1 MWADM
6 NTIGS
11 RRRRLLHRFGLYL
24 GLSVFGVIMLFPF
37 AVVAFGSLKD
47 VSDVT
52 RFPPRLLPYSQE
64 AVEIEGEVLPLYRIE
79 GEERV
84 LVERVQ
90 VGIFAPPDDLS
101 QQVQVPTRDAERRG
115 GFTNPETAVVDGEE
129 YDLYDVMVEGE
140 VRELVQLGTTT
151 AGRFALPGDPDD
163 TIWAN
168 VRTAGTVDSLSAQP
182 ANYRQV
188 LELQRLDRSLTNT
201 MLVTLLVVGGTV
213 LTSILGG
220 YAFARISFP
229 GRDAIFL
236 VYIGSIMVPFVI
248 LIIPLYQLMVALGW
262 INSLAALVFPF
273 VFNAYGTFLIRQFF
287 VSIPKDLEEAAV
299 IDGAS
304 RWTIL
309 WRIFVPLSMPA
320 IATLATFMFLY
331 AWNSFIWPFIVIGG
345 GNVDNHVLTVSLQQ
359 LGGRAA
365 DAPNL
370 IMAGVVIAIAVPVT
384 VFVLAQRYFVENV
397 ATSGIK

>member
-1 MWADM
+1 MASV
-6 NTIGS
+6 IGS
-11 RRRRLLHRFGLYL
+11 KRRHRVNRLGLYL
-24 GLSVFGVIMLFPF
+24 GLSAFGILMVFPF

-52 RFPPRLLPYSQE
+52 RYPPRLLPYTQDQAE
-64 AVEIEGEVLPLYRIE
+64 VDGEERPLYRIE

-84 LVERVQ
+84 LVEQIQ
-90 VGIFAPPDDLS
+90 VGIFAPPDDPNDT
-101 QQVQVPTRDAERRG
+101 VRVPTSDAERRG
-115 GFTNPETAVVDGEE
+115 GFLDTETVEVDGEE
-129 YDLYDVMVEGE
+129 YDLYDVVVDGE
-140 VRELVQLGTTT
+140 ERELIQLGTTT
-151 AGRFALPGDPDD
+151 EGVFARPDDPDD
-163 TIWAN
+163 TTRATSRTAETIDSVS
-168 VRTAGTVDSLSAQP
+168 VRTE
-182 ANYRQV
+182 NYREV
-188 LELQRLDRSLTNT
+188 LDLQNLDRSLTNT

-220 YAFARISFP
+220 YAFARIEFP

-273 VFNAYGTFLIRQFF
+273 VFNAYGTFLMRQFF

-345 GNVDNHVLTVSLQQ
+345 GNLDNHVLTVSLQQ

-365 DAPNL
+365 DSPNL
-370 IMAGVVIAIAVPVT
+370 IMAGVMIAIAVPVT

-397 ATSGIK
+397 ASSGIK

>member
-1 MWADM
+1 MPAV
-6 NTIGS
+6 TGS
-11 RRRRLLHRFGLYL
+11 KRRAVVNRVGLYL
-24 GLSVFGVIMLFPF
+24 GLSAFGLLMIFPF
-37 AVVAFGSLKD
+37 AVVAFGSLKT
-47 VSDVT
+47 VSDVN
-52 RFPPRLLPYSQE
+52 RYPPRLLPATQDT
-64 AVEIEGEVLPLYRIE
+64 VEVDGEELDLYVIEGQ
-79 GEERV
+79 ERV
-84 LVERVQ
+84 LVERVDIG
-90 VGIFAPPDDLS
+90 VFAPPDDLEATLLA
-101 QQVQVPTRDAERRG
+101 PTRDAERRG
-115 GFTNPETAVVDGEE
+115 GFLDTETVVVDGEE
-129 YDLYDVMVEGE
+129 YELYDVTVGGTVIEG
-140 VRELVQLGTTT
+140 VVQLGTTT
-151 AGRFALPGDPDD
+151 AGIFALPDDPDD
-163 TIWAN
+163 TVTAN
-168 VRTAGTVDSLSAQP
+168 VRTAQTVDSLSFQTE
-182 ANYRQV
+182 NYREV
-188 LELQRLDRSLTNT
+188 TELQGLDRSLTNT
-201 MLVTLLVVGGTV
+201 LLVTILVVGGTV

-220 YAFARISFP
+220 YAFARIQFP

-248 LIIPLYQLMVALGW
+248 LIIPLYQLMVALSW

-273 VFNAYGTFLIRQFF
+273 IFNAYGTFLMRQFF

-365 DAPNL
+365 NFPHL

>member
-1 MWADM
+1 MPAV
-6 NTIGS
+6 IGS
-11 RRRRLLHRFGLYL
+11 KRRHRLNRVGLYVGLGAFGLL
-24 GLSVFGVIMLFPF
+24 MLFPF
-37 AVVAFGSLKD
+37 AVVAFGSFKS
-47 VSDVT
+47 VSDTT
-52 RFPPRLLPYSQE
+52 RFPPRLLPFEQDTAE
-64 AVEIEGEVLPLYRIE
+64 VDGEELPLYLID
-79 GEERV
+79 GQERV
-84 LVERVQ
+84 LVETIQ
-90 VGIFAPPDDLS
+90 VGIYAPPDD
-101 QQVQVPTRDAERRG
+101 VDATFRAPTSDAERRG
-115 GFTNPETAVVDGEE
+115 GFIDSESVVVDGQE
-129 YDLYDVMVEGE
+129 YDLYDVTVDGE
-140 VRELVQLGTTT
+140 IRESVIELGTTT
-151 AGRFALPGDPDD
+151 EGVFALPDDPSD
-163 TIWAN
+163 TTRAN
-168 VRTAGTVDSLSAQP
+168 VRTAETVDSLAFQP
-182 ANYRQV
+182 ENYREV
-188 LELQRLDRSLTNT
+188 TELQSLDRSLTNT
-201 MLVTLLVVGGTV
+201 LLVTMLVVGGTV

-220 YAFARISFP
+220 YAFARIEFP

-248 LIIPLYQLMVALGW
+248 LIIPLYQLMAALGW
-262 INSLAALVFPF
+262 INSLASLVFPF

-345 GNVDNHVLTVSLQQ
+345 GNLDNHVLTVSLQQ

-365 DAPNL
+365 NQPNL
-370 IMAGVVIAIAVPVT
+370 VMAGVMIAIAVPVT

>member
-1 MWADM
+1 MA
-6 NTIGS
+6 NVIGS
-11 RRRRLLHRFGLYL
+11 RRRHRLNRVGLYL
-24 GLSVFGVIMLFPF
+24 GLSAFGVLMLFPF

-52 RFPPRLLPYSQE
+52 RYPPRLLPYAQNTTE
-64 AVEIEGEVLPLYRIE
+64 LDGEERPLYRID
-79 GEERV
+79 GVDRV

-90 VGIFAPPDDLS
+90 VGIFAAPDDLDDR
-101 QQVQVPTRDAERRG
+101 VQVPTTDAERRG
-115 GFTNPETAVVDGEE
+115 GFLDTETVEVDGEE
-129 YDLYDVMVEGE
+129 YELYDVE
-140 VRELVQLGTTT
+140 VDGTTRELIQLGTTT
-151 AGRFALPGDPDD
+151 AGRFALPDDPSD
-163 TIWAN
+163 TTWAN
-168 VRTAGTVDSLSAQP
+168 VRTAQTVDTVTAEPQ
-182 ANYRQV
+182 NFRDV
-188 LELQRLDRSLTNT
+188 LALQRLDRSLTNT
-201 MLVTLLVVGGTV
+201 LLVTLLVVGGTV

-220 YAFARISFP
+220 YAFARIKFP

-248 LIIPLYQLMVALGW
+248 LIIPLYQLMVALRW
-262 INSLAALVFPF
+262 IDSLAALVFPF

-304 RWTIL
+304 RWTVL

-345 GNVDNHVLTVSLQQ
+345 GNLDNHVLTVSLQQ

-365 DAPNL
+365 NQPNL
-370 IMAGVVIAIAVPVT
+370 VMAGVMIAISVPVT

>member
-1 MWADM
+1 MPAV
-6 NTIGS
+6 TGS
-11 RRRRLLHRFGLYL
+11 KRRAVYNRVGLYL
-24 GLSVFGVIMLFPF
+24 GLSAFGLLMLFPF
-37 AVVAFGSLKD
+37 AVVAFGSLKT
-47 VSDVT
+47 VSDVN
-52 RFPPRLLPYSQE
+52 RFPPRLLPATQDV
-64 AVEIEGEVLPLYRIE
+64 VEVDGEELELYRIE
-79 GEERV
+79 GQERV
-84 LVERVQ
+84 LLEQVQ
-90 VGIFAPPDDLS
+90 IGVFAPPDDLEATF
-101 QQVQVPTRDAERRG
+101 QAPTSAAERRG
-115 GFTNPETAVVDGEE
+115 GFLDTETVVVDGEE
-129 YDLYDVMVEGE
+129 VELYDVTVGE
-140 VRELVQLGTTT
+140 ELREAVVQVGTTT
-151 AGRFALPGDPDD
+151 AGIFGLPDDPDD
-163 TIWAN
+163 TVTAN
-168 VRTAGTVDSLSAQP
+168 VRTAETVDSLSFQTS
-182 ANYRQV
+182 NYREV
-188 LELQRLDRSLTNT
+188 TDLQGLDRSLTNT
-201 MLVTLLVVGGTV
+201 LLVTILVVGGTV

-220 YAFARISFP
+220 YAFARIQFP

-248 LIIPLYQLMVALGW
+248 LIIPLYQLMVALNW

-273 VFNAYGTFLIRQFF
+273 IFNAYGTFLMRQFF
-287 VSIPKDLEEAAV
+287 VSIPRDLEEAAV

-345 GNVDNHVLTVSLQQ
+345 GNLDNHVLTVSLQQ

-365 DAPNL
+365 NFPHL
-370 IMAGVVIAIAVPVT
+370 IMAGVMIAIAVPVT

>member
-1 MWADM
+1 MA
-6 NTIGS
+6 TVTGS
-11 RRRRLLHRFGLYL
+11 TRRRGLERLGLYL
-24 GLSVFGVIMLFPF
+24 GLSAFGVLMVFPF
-37 AVVAFGSLKD
+37 LVVAFGSLKD

-52 RFPPRLLPYSQE
+52 RYPPRLLPYAQQTTE
-64 AVEIEGEVLPLYRIE
+64 VDGEQRPLYRVD
-79 GEERV
+79 GQERV
-84 LVERVQ
+84 LVERIQ
-90 VGIFAPPDDLS
+90 VGIFADPDSPDDLVRAPLS
-101 QQVQVPTRDAERRG
+101 DAERRG
-115 GFTNPETAVVDGEE
+115 GFLDTETVEVDGEE
-129 YDLYDVMVEGE
+129 FELYDVEVDGE
-140 VRELVQLGTTT
+140 TRALIQRGTTT
-151 AGRFALPGDPDD
+151 EGIFALPDDPAD
-163 TIWAN
+163 TRRAT
-168 VRTAGTVDSLSAQP
+168 VRTAETVDSLTARP
-182 ANYRQV
+182 ENFREV
-188 LELQRLDRSLTNT
+188 LELQSLDRSLTNT
-201 MLVTLLVVGGTV
+201 MLVTLLVVAGTV

-220 YAFARISFP
+220 YSFARITFP

-273 VFNAYGTFLIRQFF
+273 VFNAYGTFLMRQFF

-309 WRIFVPLSMPA
+309 WRIFVPLSTPA

-345 GNVDNHVLTVSLQQ
+345 GNLDNHVLTVSLQQ

-365 DAPNL
+365 ESPNL
-370 IMAGVVIAIAVPVT
+370 IMAGVMIAIAVPVT

-397 ATSGIK
+397 ASSGIK

>member
-1 MWADM
+1 MASVS
-6 NTIGS
+6 GS
-11 RRRRLLHRFGLYL
+11 SQRHRLNRLGLYL
-24 GLSVFGVIMLFPF
+24 GLSAFGIVMVFPF

-47 VSDVT
+47 VGDVT
-52 RFPPRLLPYSQE
+52 RYPPRLLPYTQDTAE
-64 AVEIEGEVLPLYRIE
+64 VDGEDRPLYRVD
-79 GEERV
+79 GQERV
-84 LVERVQ
+84 LVEQLQIGV
-90 VGIFAPPDDLS
+90 FADPADPSDT
-101 QQVQVPTRDAERRG
+101 VRVPTADAERRG
-115 GFTNPETAVVDGEE
+115 GFLDTETVEVDGDEYELYDVVVDGQQRQ
-129 YDLYDVMVEGE
+129 LIQVGSTTEGI
-140 VRELVQLGTTT
+140 
-151 AGRFALPGDPDD
+151 FASPDD
-163 TIWAN
+163 PTDTARTN
-168 VRTAGTVDSLSAQP
+168 VRTAETVDSLAVHTD
-182 ANYRQV
+182 NFRRV
-188 LELQRLDRSLTNT
+188 LEVQSLDRSLTNT

-220 YAFARISFP
+220 YAFARIEFP

-273 VFNAYGTFLIRQFF
+273 FFNAYGTFLMRQFF
-287 VSIPKDLEEAAV
+287 VSIPKELEEAAV

-320 IATLATFMFLY
+320 IATLSTFMFLY

-345 GNVDNHVLTVSLQQ
+345 GNLDNHVLTVSLQQ

-365 DAPNL
+365 DSPNL
-370 IMAGVVIAIAVPVT
+370 IMAGVMIAIAVPVT

-397 ATSGIK
+397 ASSGIK

>member
-1 MWADM
+1 MA
-6 NTIGS
+6 TVSGS
-11 RRRRLLHRFGLYL
+11 KRRRGLDRLGLYL
-24 GLSVFGVIMLFPF
+24 GLSAFGILMVFPF
-37 AVVAFGSLKD
+37 AVVAFGALKD

-52 RFPPRLLPYSQE
+52 RYPPRLLPYSQDTTE
-64 AVEIEGEVLPLYRIE
+64 VEGEERPLFRVG

-84 LVERVQ
+84 LVERLQ
-90 VGIFAPPDDLS
+90 VGIFASPDDPS
-101 QQVQVPTRDAERRG
+101 ETFRVPTSEAERRG
-115 GFTNPETAVVDGEE
+115 GFLDTETVEVDGEE
-129 YDLYDVMVEGE
+129 YDLYDVTVDGE
-140 VRELVQLGTTT
+140 ERQLIQLGTTT
-151 AGRFALPGDPDD
+151 EGIFARPDDPDD
-163 TIWAN
+163 TARAT
-168 VRTAGTVDSLSAQP
+168 VRTAETVDSLA
-182 ANYRQV
+182 AETENFRRV
-188 LELQRLDRSLTNT
+188 LELQNLDRSLTNT

-220 YAFARISFP
+220 YAFARIEFP

-262 INSLAALVFPF
+262 INSLAALVWPF
-273 VFNAYGTFLIRQFF
+273 FFNAYGTFLMRQFF

-304 RWTIL
+304 RWTVL

-345 GNVDNHVLTVSLQQ
+345 GNLDNHVLTVSLQQ

-365 DAPNL
+365 DSPNL
-370 IMAGVVIAIAVPVT
+370 IMAGVMIAISVPVT

-397 ATSGIK
+397 ASSGIK

>member
-1 MWADM
+1 MASV
-6 NTIGS
+6 IGS
-11 RRRRLLHRFGLYL
+11 ERRHRVNRLGLYL
-24 GLSVFGVIMLFPF
+24 GLSAFGILMVFPF

-52 RFPPRLLPYSQE
+52 RYPPRLLPYTQDRTE
-64 AVEIEGEVLPLYRIE
+64 VDGEERPLYRIE

-84 LVERVQ
+84 LVEQIQ
-90 VGIFAPPDDLS
+90 VGIFAPPDDPS
-101 QQVQVPTRDAERRG
+101 DTVRAPTGDAERRG
-115 GFTNPETAVVDGEE
+115 GFLDTETVEVDGEE
-129 YDLYDVMVEGE
+129 YDLYDVVVDGE
-140 VRELVQLGTTT
+140 EREMIQLGTTT
-151 AGRFALPGDPDD
+151 EGIFARPDD
-163 TIWAN
+163 PEDTTRATSRTAETIDSVS
-168 VRTAGTVDSLSAQP
+168 VRTE
-182 ANYRQV
+182 NYGEV
-188 LELQRLDRSLTNT
+188 LDLQNLDRSLTNT

-220 YAFARISFP
+220 YAFARIEFP

-273 VFNAYGTFLIRQFF
+273 VFNAYGTFLMRQFF

-345 GNVDNHVLTVSLQQ
+345 GNLDNHVLTVSLQQ

-365 DAPNL
+365 DSPNL
-370 IMAGVVIAIAVPVT
+370 IMAGVMIAIAVPVT

-397 ATSGIK
+397 ASSGIK

>member
-1 MWADM
+1 MPAV
-6 NTIGS
+6 IGS
-11 RRRRLLHRFGLYL
+11 KRRARINRVGLYL
-24 GLSVFGVIMLFPF
+24 GLSAFGLLMLFPF
-37 AVVAFGSLKD
+37 AVVAFGSLKT
-47 VSDVT
+47 VSDVN
-52 RFPPRLLPYSQE
+52 RFPPRLLPYTQDSTE
-64 AVEIEGEVLPLYRIE
+64 VDGEELPLYDIE
-79 GEERV
+79 GQQRVLAERV
-84 LVERVQ
+84 DIGV
-90 VGIFAPPDDLS
+90 FAAPDDLEATFAA
-101 QQVQVPTRDAERRG
+101 PTRDAQRRG
-115 GFTNPETAVVDGEE
+115 GFLDTETVEIDGQE
-129 YDLYDVMVEGE
+129 YELYDVDVAGELREG
-140 VRELVQLGTTT
+140 VVQVGSTT
-151 AGRFALPGDPDD
+151 AGVFALPDEPSD
-163 TIWAN
+163 TVTAN
-168 VRTAGTVDSLSAQP
+168 VRTAETVDSLSFQTE
-182 ANYRQV
+182 NYREV
-188 LELQRLDRSLTNT
+188 TELQGLDRSLTNT
-201 MLVTLLVVGGTV
+201 LLVTILVVGGTV

-220 YAFARISFP
+220 YAFARIRFP

-248 LIIPLYQLMVALGW
+248 LIIPLYQLMVALKW

-273 VFNAYGTFLIRQFF
+273 VFNAYGTFLMRQFF

-309 WRIFVPLSMPA
+309 WRIFVPLSTPA

-345 GNVDNHVLTVSLQQ
+345 GNLDNHVLTVSLQQ

-365 DAPNL
+365 NFPHL
-370 IMAGVVIAIAVPVT
+370 IMAGVMIAIAVPVT

>member
-1 MWADM
+1 MASV
-6 NTIGS
+6 IGS
-11 RRRRLLHRFGLYL
+11 KRRHRVNRLGLYL
-24 GLSVFGVIMLFPF
+24 GLSAFGILMVFPF

-52 RFPPRLLPYSQE
+52 RYPPRLLPYTQDRAE
-64 AVEIEGEVLPLYRIE
+64 VDGEERPLYRIE

-84 LVERVQ
+84 LVEQIQ
-90 VGIFAPPDDLS
+90 VGVFASPDDPS
-101 QQVQVPTRDAERRG
+101 DTVRVPTSDAERRG
-115 GFTNPETAVVDGEE
+115 GFLDTETVEVDGEE
-129 YDLYDVMVEGE
+129 YDLYDVVVDGE
-140 VRELVQLGTTT
+140 EREMIQLGTTT
-151 AGRFALPGDPDD
+151 EGVFARPDDPDD
-163 TIWAN
+163 TTRATSRTAETIDSVS
-168 VRTAGTVDSLSAQP
+168 VRTE
-182 ANYRQV
+182 NYREV
-188 LELQRLDRSLTNT
+188 LDLQNLDRSLTNT

-220 YAFARISFP
+220 YAFARIEFP

-273 VFNAYGTFLIRQFF
+273 VFNAYGTFLMRQFF

-345 GNVDNHVLTVSLQQ
+345 GNLDNHVLTVSLQQ

-365 DAPNL
+365 DSPNL
-370 IMAGVVIAIAVPVT
+370 IMAGVMIAIAVPVT

-397 ATSGIK
+397 ASSGIK

>member
-1 MWADM
+1 MPAVV
-6 NTIGS
+6 GS
-11 RRRRLLHRFGLYL
+11 TRRSIANRIGLYAVL
-24 GLSVFGVIMLFPF
+24 TGFSLLMLFPF
-37 AVVAFGSLKD
+37 AVVAFGSLKE

-52 RFPPRLLPYSQE
+52 RFPPRLLPYTQDTLE
-64 AVEIEGEVLPLYRIE
+64 VDGEPRPLYRID

-84 LVERVQ
+84 LVESVQ
-90 VGIFAPPDDLS
+90 IGFYAPPDDLDA
-101 QQVQVPTRDAERRG
+101 VVRAPTRDAERRG
-115 GFTNPETAVVDGEE
+115 GFIDSETVIVDGVEE
-129 YDLYDVMVEGE
+129 DLYDVTVDGE
-140 VRELVQLGTTT
+140 VLEELIQVGATT
-151 AGRFALPGDPDD
+151 AGIFALPDDPDN
-163 TIWAN
+163 TVQATE
-168 VRTAGTVDSLSAQP
+168 RTAPTVDSLSFRTENFAEVT
-182 ANYRQV
+182 A
-188 LELQRLDRSLTNT
+188 LQSLDRSLTNT
-201 MLVTLLVVGGTV
+201 LLVTLLVVGGTV

-220 YAFARISFP
+220 YAFARIEFP
-229 GRDAIFL
+229 GRDGIFL

-287 VSIPKDLEEAAV
+287 VSIPRELEEAAV

-309 WRIFVPLSMPA
+309 WRILVPLSKPA

-345 GNVDNHVLTVSLQQ
+345 GNLDNHVLTVSLQQ

-365 DAPNL
+365 DSPNL
-370 IMAGVVIAIAVPVT
+370 IMAGVMIAIAVPVT